1 MGQPL
6 AWYTLAVRRKD
17 GEPCSGSPV
26 VLLVEIVTHVVRPGA
41 DRRNRVLELRFC
53 ASERST
59 PVSDL
64 VRIIDVY
71 PLSVRRVGDVL
82 VIRHD
87 DYP

>member
-1 MGQPL
+1 MQ
-6 AWYTLAVRRKD
+6 RKD

-26 VLLVEIVTHVVRPGA
+26 LLLVQIVSYVVRPRA

-53 ASERST
+53 AFERST

-64 VRIIDVY
+64 VWIIDVD
-71 PLSVRRVGDVL
+71 PLGIRRVGDVF

>member
-1 MGQPL
+1 M
-6 AWYTLAVRRKD
+6 
-17 GEPCSGSPV
+17 
-26 VLLVEIVTHVVRPGA
+26 VRPRA

-53 ASERST
+53 AFERST

-64 VRIIDVY
+64 VWIIDVD
-71 PLSVRRVGDVL
+71 PLGIRRVGDVF